1 MAAAGGGPL
10 SAGAPLAGAAA
21 VSGVLRVPAV
31 LFKFK
36 DTPGAELRDTA
47 PYDDVLFA
55 PAPTGASAV
64 RPYTYASWYAQ
75 LSNGLLSIQGASYG
89 YVALDSNEVSYTG
102 TAGTRSGGPLK
113 STHFNRLFSHSAFT
127 REENG
132 VRPGPPQNGAPGGW
146 GPDG

>member
-47 PYDDVLFA
+47 QYDDVLFA
-55 PAPTGASAV
+55 PSPTGASAG

-102 TAGTRSGGPLK
+102 TAGTLFGGPLNPH
-113 STHFNRLFSHSAFT
+113 HFHSLFSDRTVT
-127 REENG
+127 RLAK
-132 VRPGPPQNGAPGGW
+132 RPPAGP
-146 GPDG
+146 